1 MIQHLLEESKLLFV
15 FLVLFSCKEKK
26 KENIM
31 EYSYPSIIINNT
43 LKKEIS
49 SYKED
54 LRRMQAEES
63 NNICLFFSKRNDSIF
78 IEIGDYKPNLRVLHM
93 KGVEMIK
100 KDTVYLFVDDEHMN
114 INNFYNNKS
123 AERVKIIHTLKP
135 SFDYYDP
142 HFRCL
147 YSDKKNINILSY
159 NNKCK

>member
-1 MIQHLLEESKLLFV
+1 
-15 FLVLFSCKEKK
+15 
-26 KENIM
+26 M

-100 KDTVYLFVDDEHMN
+100 KDTVYLFVMMS
-114 INNFYNNKS
+114 I
-123 AERVKIIHTLKP
+123 
-135 SFDYYDP
+135 
-142 HFRCL
+142 
-147 YSDKKNINILSY
+147 
-159 NNKCK
+159 

>member
-100 KDTVYLFVDDEHMN
+100 KDTVYLFVMMS
-114 INNFYNNKS
+114 I
-123 AERVKIIHTLKP
+123 
-135 SFDYYDP
+135 
-142 HFRCL
+142 
-147 YSDKKNINILSY
+147 
-159 NNKCK
+159 